1 LNGQSTHTDNV
12 SNDVLVT
19 TRITKSRTM
28 SNTDIS
34 FEIVFSET
42 ETIGLHDIPLPDAT
56 TGRNVGSTNSESN
69 EETQELLAL
78 CNIKSKAD
86 ILLREARKLKR
97 ADDNEN
103 NAIWQRTNNDNTQT
117 IHREE
122 LSRLK
127 RINSI
132 LDKQFC
138 RSGYHF

>member
-1 LNGQSTHTDNV
+1 
-12 SNDVLVT
+12 
-19 TRITKSRTM
+19 M

-42 ETIGLHDIPLPDAT
+42 ETIGLCDILLPDAT
-56 TGRNVGSTNSESN
+56 SGRNVGSTNSKLN
-69 EETQELLAL
+69 EETQKLFAPR
-78 CNIKSKAD
+78 NIERKAD

-103 NAIWQRTNNDNTQT
+103 NVIWQRMSNDNTQT

-122 LSRLK
+122 FARLK

-132 LDKQFC
+132 LDKQLDQIHDKQTF
-138 RSGYHF
+138 RNKTKMGQNE